1 MADASAAPV
10 TVKAPAATPAPGAA
24 TASAAA
30 AAPAPAGAAALLT
43 ALADADEDASGP
55 MPPVLP
61 KTFIQPQ
68 CLTWFN
74 MLVDLYNTVKSKA
87 SQYQTLAG
95 STSMFIIVLNVLIV
109 GKGDLKLSDVVVAF
123 FVIIMTV
130 LKAIQVQFQFASTS
144 TQLEVS
150 LGAIRDTLVHVE
162 NTKSMGAHG
171 PNSEDSF
178 VTKVEYLNLKK
189 QVNAAVQAVPQWVLL
204 SLAKKPA
211 KNKASPTPSAG
222 PNGVDSEAKAPA
234 GRTIDADQTHL
245 SAPPIDDA
253 DVEAQG
259 PIRLL
264 QVDGVHTMQAAA
276 PVDPAG
282 VCEDSIAVAVAQAQE
297 AKNAAM
303 VQVQLKILNG
313 MTATLNPAAKAAA
326 KFDKVFHTIATT
338 QTAIELA
345 INAMIMAI
353 SSIPDGSFI
362 DLSNEKNAVLALL
375 AAVNGVIKGI
385 DMKMQ
390 FEVLRANAAE
400 TDKAIKTL
408 KSKVE
413 NKVVELDAL
422 QTPLE
427 EAAFAAYKN
436 EFQALVTKY
445 ANWLGNNA

>member
-1 MADASAAPV
+1 MAEGKGALSAQLAQIDHAEEEEEV
-10 TVKAPAATPAPGAA
+10 EEAADPIKKGKGKKGLPK
-24 TASAAA
+24 
-30 AAPAPAGAAALLT
+30 
-43 ALADADEDASGP
+43 
-55 MPPVLP
+55 VLP
-61 KTFIQPQ
+61 KTFIAPQ
-68 CLTWFN
+68 CLQWQRI
-74 MLVDLYNTVKSKA
+74 LADLYKTVKQKA
-87 SQYQTLAG
+87 ALYQFYAG
-95 STSMFIIVLNVLIV
+95 STSMLIIVLNVLIV
-109 GKGDLKLSDVVVAF
+109 GKGDLKLSDVTVALFVVF
-123 FVIIMTV
+123 MTI
-130 LKAIQVQFQFASTS
+130 LKSLQVQFQFSPVS
-144 TQLEVS
+144 SQLSAS
-150 LGAIRDTLVHVE
+150 LGAIRDTIVAVE
-162 NTKSMGAHG
+162 DQRSLGSHG
-171 PNSEDSF
+171 PKDSEDSF
-178 VTKVEYLNLKK
+178 VTSVEYEIVKAK
-189 QVNAAVQAVPQWVLL
+189 VGAAVQEVPSWVLL
-204 SLAKKPA
+204 SIGKAKSKTVDA
-211 KNKASPTPSAG
+211 LKADGEAG
-222 PNGVDSEAKAPA
+222 SGEGGVDSEAKAPA
-234 GRTIDADQTHL
+234 DKKIEQSMSHCA
-245 SAPPIDDA
+245 APPIDECEIA
-253 DVEAQG
+253 FDVEAQG

-276 PVDPAG
+276 PIDPAG
-282 VCEDSIAVAVAQAQE
+282 VQANCEDSIALAVAQAQE